1 MARLYVFLKI
11 SYLCG
16 RNRSCG
22 ILAAIRNCGILAAIR
37 SFGIPAAIRSCGILA
52 AKKTEE

>member
-22 ILAAIRNCGILAAIR
+22 ILAAIR
-37 SFGIPAAIRSCGILA
+37 SFGILAAIRSCGILA